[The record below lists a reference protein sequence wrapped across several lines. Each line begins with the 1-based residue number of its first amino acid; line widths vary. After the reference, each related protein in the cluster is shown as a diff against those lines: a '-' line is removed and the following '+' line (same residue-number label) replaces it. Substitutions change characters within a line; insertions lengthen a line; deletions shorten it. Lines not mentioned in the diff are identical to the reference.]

1 MKKSLKF
8 LAVFLS
14 LIVTA
19 SGLTPAGAVRFG
31 EKHSNSGEK
40 QFEKNY
46 QSESEERDAKTPT
59 SSSGNESDDEN
70 SEEENSAVIPR
81 KRPREDTSHDKDF
94 QKLMIP
100 AKRRKAETDESK
112 EKSNPEAPMNPRQ
125 DTSDDKYEGKEV
137 VSPTKRYNTETPT
150 TKSGESSAKT
160 PITPREDK
168 DSNREIKS
176 ETPQFLR
183 EFSSRGA
190 PMPPGDSVEE
200 LIFEFEQPSSGECS
214 KTCFPESQSGNISG
228 LPLGDSFT
236 TERPLG
242 IIEQLAQEYLER
254 QSVPS
259 PENTA
264 EELQFGQKSQQFES
278 PSLGQPTP
286 QSALYPPEV
295 GEHPKTPIQESKSGQ
310 PESPC
315 SKKPTA
321 WFVVPYV
328 PQPSPQPSAEK
339 PPRLETPFSGQPIPQ
354 SALYPPEV
362 VEHPETPTQE
372 PESPCP
378 ESPRMWLI
386 PYVPQHPPQPSAE
399 KSQQFESHSSG
410 QPTPH
415 ETTEEC
421 KCKHYEWVEL
431 AIKKSIQEGITFNT
445 EASFIIYTE
454 EIKKS
459 RAQNQEFLENYK
471 ETLLHD
477 LSEIIQPKTDS
488 KDMINAWAL
497 YMQLVNF
504 KAMLDLNPMN
514 HNDLIYLLSVAGFVE
529 GPSLSFNVDK
539 VIIRY
544 EPCKLTTSCYFNN
557 VKVYESTLGARC

>member
-40 QFEKNY
+40 QFEKNH

-125 DTSDDKYEGKEV
+125 DTSDDKYVGKEV
-137 VSPTKRYNTETPT
+137 ASPTKRYNTEPPT
-150 TKSGESSAKT
+150 TKSEESSAKT
-160 PITPREDK
+160 PITPREDT

-228 LPLGDSFT
+228 LSLGDSFT

-295 GEHPKTPIQESKSGQ
+295 GEHPKTPIQE
-310 PESPC
+310 
-315 SKKPTA
+315 
-321 WFVVPYV
+321 
-328 PQPSPQPSAEK
+328 
-339 PPRLETPFSGQPIPQ
+339 
-354 SALYPPEV
+354 
-362 VEHPETPTQE
+362 

-378 ESPRMWLI
+378 ESPKMWLI

-445 EASFIIYTE
+445 EATFIIYTE

-471 ETLLHD
+471 ETLLRG

-514 HNDLIYLLSVAGFVE
+514 YNDLIYLLSVAGFVE
-529 GPSLSFNVDK
+529 GPSRSFNVDK